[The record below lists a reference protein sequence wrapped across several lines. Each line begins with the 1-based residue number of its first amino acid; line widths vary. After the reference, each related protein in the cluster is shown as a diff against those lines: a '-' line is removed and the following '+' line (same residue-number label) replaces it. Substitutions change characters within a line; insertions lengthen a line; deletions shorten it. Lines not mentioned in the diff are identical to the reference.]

1 MGTKFELPQGMR
13 TQRPSIDHLL
23 RTDLAKSSECRP
35 IFGMLALVL
44 FLPLLLAA
52 CGQQG
57 GSTTKNYYGTQM
69 SGGGSTKDPGDGT
82 GGSTGDGGGGQG
94 VQCEDG
100 NLYVRDVYE
109 AIFEK
114 SRTMK
119 SISGENSPDHVSA
132 QARQV
137 LIESLKSYFGPSSEI
152 FPYVKD
158 NYWIDLEKRISFI
171 DDDRELLASQDA
183 NSPIKLKAGCK
194 IVQIAYWDESPRNVK
209 DDRLYVS
216 RKLWKKLD
224 QLNKVALLSHEVF
237 FKQARIAGYTNS
249 DAVRDQIG
257 QLLSAEGLDTLFPD
271 WIPSADPK
279 VSAVLPAST
288 TGFKVCDGR
297 SEEDLTARL
306 RLYQYEGKDGVQR
319 FSIPLLHSS
328 KINAALL
335 QGAKTSF
342 SPDDDVL
349 LVATTD
355 LLIFQ
360 SDLNGM
366 EINHFNTTT
375 LNRWYSD
382 SGLLMKNLSL
392 TDLFKSLPNRK
403 TLWSETFHSS
413 SEPITISMENTLLN
427 WDGSK
432 TPKRLSANGLIKEVN
447 LELKG
452 TLQRCLPLVDRA
464 EGAIALLHKEI
475 KSAMEQGKYPS
486 NFPAWTAALKKLNVA
501 GEARASECSALLKN
515 TRVTYDLPAFLYS
528 IYGKTNTVAD
538 AWRLLGEYSLEPR
551 SYAPVTLG
559 VVSVSQGTDE
569 LKFKMK
575 CEDYKSQYLRTATA
589 GVERDNKLVLGKQVT
604 NDFKPSSFAEK
615 TSDEQFVIQRLHTFL
630 SQNESAAALQS
641 FEDIGKYLGRGQAIE
656 SMYKLDAYYFI
667 WELFPEKNVT
677 LSGCDQNIEIYRA
690 EKAKGYLGNACVL
703 VTMGTTK
710 NSYTVYFTYYSPEV
724 GNPDA
729 LVPAIEYI
737 RFAPPR
743 PSPAVGE
750 TPVLRN

>member
-1 MGTKFELPQGMR
+1 
-13 TQRPSIDHLL
+13 
-23 RTDLAKSSECRP
+23 
-35 IFGMLALVL
+35 
-44 FLPLLLAA
+44 
-52 CGQQG
+52 
-57 GSTTKNYYGTQM
+57 M

-109 AIFEK
+109 AVFEK
-114 SRTMK
+114 NRTLK
-119 SISGENSPDHVSA
+119 SVSGENSPDHVSA
-132 QARQV
+132 QARKV

-158 NYWIDLEKRISFI
+158 SYWLDVEKRISFI

-183 NSPIKLKAGCK
+183 NSPIKLKTGCK

-237 FKQARIAGYTNS
+237 FKQARIAGYKNS

-257 QLLSAEGLDTLFPD
+257 QLLSVEGLETLFPN

-306 RLYQYEGKDGVQR
+306 RLYQYEGKDGVQH

-349 LVATTD
+349 LAATTD

-360 SDLNGM
+360 SDLKGK
-366 EINHFNTTT
+366 EIAHFDPTT
-375 LNRWYSD
+375 LYRWYAD
-382 SGLLMKNLSL
+382 SGLLMKDKSL
-392 TDLFKSLPNRK
+392 TDLLKSLPNRK
-403 TLWSETFHSS
+403 ILWSETFHSS
-413 SEPITISMENTLLN
+413 SEPITISIENTLLN
-427 WDGSK
+427 WEGTK
-432 TPKRLSANGLIKEVN
+432 TPNRLSANGLIKEVN
-447 LELKG
+447 LELKN
-452 TLQRCLPLVDRA
+452 TLQKCLPLVDRA
-464 EGAIALLHKEI
+464 EGAIAILHKEI
-475 KSAMEQGKYPS
+475 KSAIEQGKYPS
-486 NFPAWTAALKKLNVA
+486 NFPAWAEALKKLNVV
-501 GEARASECSALLKN
+501 GEARDSECSALLKN
-515 TRVTYDLPAFLYS
+515 TRVTHDLPAFLYS
-528 IYGKTNTVAD
+528 IYGKTNTGAE

-551 SYAPVTLG
+551 SYAPVELG

-569 LKFKMK
+569 LKFKVN
-575 CEDYKSQYLRTATA
+575 CEDYKSQYLRTAAA
-589 GVERDNKLVLGKQVT
+589 GVKRGTILTLGKRVIY
-604 NDFKPSSFAEK
+604 DFKPNIFGEK
-615 TSDEQFVIQRLHTFL
+615 HSDEQLVIQELHTFL
-630 SQNESAAALQS
+630 SQNEGAASIQS
-641 FEDIGKYLGRGQAIE
+641 FEKTGNYLGRGQAME
-656 SMYKLDAYYFI
+656 SMYKLDNYYFI
-667 WELFPEKNVT
+667 WELYPEKNVT
-677 LSGCDQNIEIYRA
+677 LSDCDQNIGIYRA
-690 EKAKGYLGNACVL
+690 PEDKQYLGNACVL
-703 VTMGTTK
+703 FTMGTTK
-710 NSYTVYFTYYSPEV
+710 NSYTVYFTFHRPYQENV
-724 GNPDA
+724 
-729 LVPAIEYI
+729 LAIEYI
-737 RFAPPR
+737 RFTPPQQAPKANP
-743 PSPAVGE
+743 
-750 TPVLRN
+750 